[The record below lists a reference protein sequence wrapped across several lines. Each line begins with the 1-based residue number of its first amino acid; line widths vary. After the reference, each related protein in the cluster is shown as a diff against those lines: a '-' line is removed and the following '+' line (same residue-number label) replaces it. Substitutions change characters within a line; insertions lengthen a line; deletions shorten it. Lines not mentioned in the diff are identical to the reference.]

1 MKNRRHSQKDMFPP
15 LTDASLV
22 EVIHE
27 RTVNFLTSDF
37 EVIEYDLYPMS
48 VSSGLLY
55 NYDCTFLSKL
65 KVFEKKKICN

>member
-15 LTDASLV
+15 LADASLV